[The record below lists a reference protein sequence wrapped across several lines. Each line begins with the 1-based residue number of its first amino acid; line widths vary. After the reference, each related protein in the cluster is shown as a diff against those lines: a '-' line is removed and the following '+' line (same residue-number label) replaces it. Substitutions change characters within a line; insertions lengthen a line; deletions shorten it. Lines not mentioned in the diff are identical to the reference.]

1 MSDLVFYYIEYM
13 CAAVFVIIGV
23 VSEAWGLGE
32 FLLALMILWAT
43 TMILFCMGKR
53 LND

>member
-1 MSDLVFYYIEYM
+1 MSDLFFYYIEYM

-23 VSEAWGLGE
+23 VSGVWGFGE
-32 FLLALMILWAT
+32 FLFAIMILWAT